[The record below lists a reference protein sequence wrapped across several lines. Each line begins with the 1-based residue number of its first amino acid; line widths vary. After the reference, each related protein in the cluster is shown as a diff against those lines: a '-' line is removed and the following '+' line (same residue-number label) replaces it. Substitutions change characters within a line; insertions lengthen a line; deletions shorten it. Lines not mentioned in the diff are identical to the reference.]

1 MVDVTVTDPNGT
13 SPISQPADQYTYVA
27 SPIIAAVSPSA
38 GSVNGGQT
46 VTITGTGLA
55 NASSVNFG
63 YFPATIDSDT
73 GSQLVVTSPSDNPGT
88 VDITVFT
95 AGGTSAI
102 SQPADQFTYLPTPQI
117 ASVSPPVE
125 SNFGGNQVAITGTGL
140 AERHGGGLRRQP
152 RPRLSAIPDNQGVD
166 TIVAISP
173 AATGEATGYVDVTVT
188 TPAGMGQY
196 RVSLITSS
204 LRR

>member
-27 SPIIAAVSPSA
+27 APIIAAVSPSA

-63 YFPATIDSDT
+63 YFPATIDSQHRQPACRYQPQRQ
-73 GSQLVVTSPSDNPGT
+73 SSHCLYHVT
-88 VDITVFT
+88 T
-95 AGGTSAI
+95 ASRTSAI
-102 SQPADQFTYLPTPQI
+102 SQPTYQFTYLPTPQI
-117 ASVSPPVE
+117 TSVSPP
-125 SNFGGNQVAITGTGL
+125 SLSISSCNQVAITHTSL
-140 AERHGGGLRRQP
+140 TARHSVYFFYKPLV
-152 RPRLSAIPDNQGVD
+152 LSSAIPDNQSAH

-173 AATGEATGYVDVTVT
+173 AATSEATSYVDVTVT
-188 TPAGMGQY
+188 TPT
-196 RVSLITSS
+196 II
-204 LRR
+204 